1 MENEIHP
8 WIIHQRFFES
18 LLLSLLLLLFEKL
31 SIII

>member
-18 LLLSLLLLLFEKL
+18 LLLLLLLFEKL